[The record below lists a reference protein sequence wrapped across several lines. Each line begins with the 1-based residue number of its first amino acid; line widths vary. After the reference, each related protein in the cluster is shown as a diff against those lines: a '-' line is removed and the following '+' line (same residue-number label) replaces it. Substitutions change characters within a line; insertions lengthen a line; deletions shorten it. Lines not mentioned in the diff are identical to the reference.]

1 MFSFFFG
8 DERYLPLTD
17 KDSNFLMAR
26 NTLFGPLHIA
36 GDHIFPVD
44 TSLKPAEAAA
54 SYELKIRHHFHGECA
69 FDLVLLGLGD
79 NSHTASLFPHTTILK
94 EKKALVKEVFVK
106 EVNMYRIT
114 FTAPLINLAHSI
126 AFLVFGSAK
135 AVAVHHILKDSSNI
149 DEYPAQLIS
158 PDNGE
163 LHWFLD
169 EAAAELIQ
177 EK

>member
-1 MFSFFFG
+1 MIRIFKDADLLLPALADFIVSRSKMAIEKSGRFNFVLSGGSSPKKLYELLTSASYRNMIDWQHVFFFFG

-69 FDLVLLGLGD
+69 FDLVLLG
-79 NSHTASLFPHTTILK
+79 
-94 EKKALVKEVFVK
+94 
-106 EVNMYRIT
+106 
-114 FTAPLINLAHSI
+114 
-126 AFLVFGSAK
+126 
-135 AVAVHHILKDSSNI
+135 
-149 DEYPAQLIS
+149 
-158 PDNGE
+158 
-163 LHWFLD
+163 
-169 EAAAELIQ
+169 
-177 EK
+177 